1 MLTYEK
7 AIRSPKVFKALTGM
21 SPQQFDSLYED
32 VEKLHGAARRARLSS
47 KPRERGIG
55 AGRPNALGLKEQLIM
70 LLSYYRTYMTQ
81 NVEGLLFGTG
91 QATVSRTITD
101 LEPTVRRCIP
111 IPQKVYAAANKA
123 RTLEDLEEII
133 PGLALL
139 IDASEQ
145 GICRPADDETQKKHY
160 SGKAKRHTIKT
171 QYTTSANGLILHT
184 SAPAAGSMHDFALF
198 KVDPPTF
205 PQDLPGGDGRSGRR
219 RTLDIADSAYTG
231 MDAQYPDRDSRVA
244 KKRKPGRGLT
254 AEEKEYNRALSRIR
268 IRVEHAIRRVKVFR
282 IMGDR
287 YRNPRRKYAI
297 IRDIVCG
304 LANMKLLDGSLNAT

>member
-7 AIRSPKVFKALTGM
+7 AIRSPKMFKALTGM
-21 SPQQFDSLYED
+21 SPRQFDSLYED
-32 VEKLHGAARRARLSS
+32 VEKLHGAARRTRLSS
-47 KPRERGIG
+47 KPRARGIG
-55 AGRPNALGLKEQLIM
+55 AGRPTALGLKEQLIM

-111 IPQKVYAAANKA
+111 IPQKIYAAANKA

-139 IDASEQ
+139 VDASEQ

-171 QYTTSANGLILHT
+171 QYTTSASGLILHT
-184 SAPAAGSMHDFALF
+184 SAPVAGSMHDFALF
-198 KVDPPTF
+198 KMDPPTF
-205 PQDLPGGDGRSGRR
+205 PPDLPGDGGSGRR
-219 RTLDIADSAYTG
+219 RTLDIVDSAYTG

-244 KKRKPGRGLT
+244 LKRKPGKSLT
-254 AEEKEYNRALSRIR
+254 REEKEYNRALSRIR
-268 IRVEHAIRRVKVFR
+268 IRVEHTIRRVKIFR

-304 LANMKLLDGSLNAT
+304 LANMKLLDGLLNAT

>member
-21 SPQQFDSLYED
+21 SPRQFDSLYED
-32 VEKLHGAARRARLSS
+32 VEKLHGAARRARLSNKS
-47 KPRERGIG
+47 RERGIG
-55 AGRPNALGLKEQLIM
+55 AGRPTALGLKEQLIM

-91 QATVSRTITD
+91 QATVSRTITY
-101 LEPTVRRCIP
+101 LEPTVRKCIP
-111 IPQKVYAAANKA
+111 IPQKVYAEANKA

-145 GICRPADDETQKKHY
+145 GICRPSDDETQKKHY

-171 QYTTSANGLILHT
+171 QYATSASGLILHT
-184 SAPAAGSMHDFALF
+184 SAPVAGSMHDFALF
-198 KVDPPTF
+198 KIDPPTF
-205 PQDLPGGDGRSGRR
+205 PQNLPGGGGGSGRR

-244 KKRKPGRGLT
+244 RKRKPGKGLT
-254 AEEKEYNRALSRIR
+254 REEKEYNRALSRIR
-268 IRVEHAIRRVKVFR
+268 IRVVL
-282 IMGDR
+282 GQ
-287 YRNPRRKYAI
+287 
-297 IRDIVCG
+297 IRDFPERRRSMSGPALFCLCVVV
-304 LANMKLLDGSLNAT
+304 LVWPML